1 MAVTV
6 RSIPASGAG
15 VVLTAGLVLTGCA
28 SEAGQ
33 GSSEAPPPATT
44 PSDTTSTT
52 PESSQ
57 SSTMA
62 TPVGSL
68 DELFEAV
75 DERFDC
81 PGPSDGFSGK
91 DHFFFVDGGEQLAG
105 RQCGETIVMTWSED
119 RSLIQGAR
127 ELLSST
133 GASVP
138 MVGTA
143 EWFVADTTETGEGG
157 TGAPEHQAASKDLD
171 RLAAE
176 LGVLGHEVGDGSGG
190 LT

>member
-1 MAVTV
+1 MAVKV
-6 RSIPASGAG
+6 RSFPASGA
-15 VVLTAGLVLTGCA
+15 VMLTAGLVLTSCA

-33 GSSEAPPPATT
+33 GASETPPPATT
-44 PSDTTSTT
+44 PSDTTSTN

-81 PGPSDGFSGK
+81 PGPLDGFSGE
-91 DHFFFVDGGEQLAG
+91 DYFFFLDGGEQLMG
-105 RQCGETIVMTWSED
+105 RQCGETIVMAWSED
-119 RSLIQGAR
+119 PSLIQDAR
-127 ELLSST
+127 ELLAST
-133 GASVP
+133 GKPVP
-138 MVGTA
+138 TVGTA
-143 EWFVADTTETGEGG
+143 QWFVADTTEAGEGG
-157 TGAPEHQAASKDLD
+157 TGAPEHQAGSKDLD

-176 LGVLGHEVGDGSGG
+176 LGADFTKG
-190 LT
+190 